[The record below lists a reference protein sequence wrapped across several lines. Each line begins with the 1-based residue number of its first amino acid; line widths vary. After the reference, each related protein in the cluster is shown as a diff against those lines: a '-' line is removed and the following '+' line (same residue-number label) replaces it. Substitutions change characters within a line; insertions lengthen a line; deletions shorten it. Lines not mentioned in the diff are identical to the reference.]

1 MFWSA
6 FTTLFL
12 RRSFRVFLPP
22 IQLGVPAVIFDAPDA
37 LLDGAADALLDGAAV
52 APDALLD
59 GAADALDA
67 LLDDAADTPDALL
80 DGAADALLDG
90 VVGELLTG
98 PKKCSYACFSS
109 SFRPLSCASR
119 LLNNLGSFVPAAS
132 ATAAGSSL
140 SIRCVM
146 KDS

>member
-1 MFWSA
+1 VFLSV
-6 FTTLFL
+6 FTILFL

-22 IQLGVPAVIFDAPDA
+22 IQLGVPAVIFVAVDAPDA
-37 LLDGAADALLDGAAV
+37 VLDGAYALDALLDGAAV

-59 GAADALDA
+59 GAADAL
-67 LLDDAADTPDALL
+67 LDDAADT
-80 DGAADALLDG
+80 LLDG

-98 PKKCSYACFSS
+98 PKKCSYACCNS

-140 SIRCVM
+140 SIRCLM
-146 KDS
+146 KDL